1 MPVAHVALKRRSVRV
16 SLTSIGM
23 AANGRN
29 GRRYPRL
36 VLGETVSVAIETFR
50 SNKIRFALT
59 ALGMV
64 IGTASLILVVTIG
77 LTGKQYVLQQI
88 QSIGSNMITTAY
100 GGLSIVGEES
110 ANDYLTLDDLNAVRQ
125 QVPNITAS
133 SPMIDLR
140 DRIAVPGGRERDVL
154 VLGVAAEYLW
164 VRNLEV
170 LTGRFLEENDAQSRG
185 KVAVITRDL
194 ATILYGSTDAAVGQ
208 VIKLSGLPFVVVG
221 TFRERV
227 DTFGQS
233 EISDDTILI
242 PYTVARFFTTTD
254 TVDELFFSMADSS
267 DIPRATE
274 QIQAVLQ
281 SRHRP
286 DSKYTVD
293 NLTQLLAVAGKIANA
308 LTTILLLIAVLM
320 LLVSGVG
327 IMNIMLAT
335 VNARIREI
343 GVRKAVGAT
352 SAEIRMQFLT
362 EAVLISLIGGLIG
375 IVLGMALPISVRLL
389 TNYRIP
395 ISGLSVIIAVLVSS
409 LIGVLFGTMPAARA
423 AQLDPVESLRYE

>member
-1 MPVAHVALKRRSVRV
+1 
-16 SLTSIGM
+16 M
-23 AANGRN
+23 ANRDQN
-29 GRRYPRL
+29 GRRYPKL

-50 SNKIRFALT
+50 TNKVRFTLT

-88 QSIGSNMITTAY
+88 QSIGANLITADY
-100 GGLSIVGEES
+100 EGGSIYSAES
-110 ANDYLTLDDLNAVRQ
+110 ANDYMTVDDLNAVRE

-133 SPMIDLR
+133 SPMIELH
-140 DRIAVPGGRERDVL
+140 DRISVPGGKERDVL
-154 VLGVAAEYLW
+154 VLGVAAEYFW

-170 LTGRFLEENDAQSRG
+170 LTGRFLEDADTVSRG
-185 KVAVITRDL
+185 KVAVITQNL
-194 ATILYGSTDAAVGQ
+194 AESLYGSTSAAVGQ

-233 EISDDTILI
+233 EISDDSILI
-242 PYTVARFFTTTD
+242 PHTVARFFTTTD
-254 TVDELFFSMADSS
+254 TVKELFFSVADSS
-267 DIPRATE
+267 DIPSATE
-274 QIQAVLQ
+274 AILRVLQ

-286 DSKYTVD
+286 ESVYKVD
-293 NLTQLLAVAGKIANA
+293 NLTQLLTVAGKIANA
-308 LTTILLLIAVLM
+308 LTTILLLIAVLT

-335 VNARIREI
+335 VNSRIKEI
-343 GVRKAVGAT
+343 GIRKAVGAT
-352 SAEIRMQFLT
+352 SAEIRAQFLT
-362 EAVLISLIGGLIG
+362 EAVLISLIGGFVG
-375 IVLGMALPISVRLL
+375 IVIGMALPISVRLL
-389 TNYRIP
+389 TSYRIP

-423 AQLDPVESLRYE
+423 ARLDPVESLRWE